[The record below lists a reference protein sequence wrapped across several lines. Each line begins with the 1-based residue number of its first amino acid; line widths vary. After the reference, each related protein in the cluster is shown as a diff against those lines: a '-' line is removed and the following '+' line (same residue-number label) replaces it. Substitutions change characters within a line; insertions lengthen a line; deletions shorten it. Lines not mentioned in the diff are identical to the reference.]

1 MKNIKIASQN
11 ISILSVD
18 TVVVGSGCAGL
29 NAADTLYDL
38 GKRDIALITE
48 GINMGTSRNTG
59 SDKQT
64 YYKLSLAS
72 DCRDSIYD
80 LAKDLFDGGGVNGD
94 TALAEAAG
102 SVRAFMKLVNMGVP
116 FPTNIYGEYVGYK
129 TDHDTRQRA
138 TSCGPLTSK
147 IMTEKLEQSVKSKGI
162 RIYDHMLVVNYIVRD
177 NTIKGIIAIDKDRLS
192 ETDMGLTVFSVNY
205 AVVATGGPA
214 GVYYNTVYPV
224 SQTGMSGILMEAGA
238 KATNL
243 NEWQYGIASVKFRW
257 NVSGTYQQVLPRY
270 VSVDKD
276 GNEREFLPEYFDT
289 PAQALDMVFLKGYQ
303 WPFDVRK
310 IDGSS
315 IIDIIIH
322 HEIHDKKNRV
332 FMDFRKDPA
341 GLENGFE
348 TLSDTAVQYLKNSH
362 ALVSKPIKRLEIM
375 NKKAIE
381 LYADHGID
389 LYNEMLEVSICAQ
402 HNNGGISVDIN
413 WESSV
418 KGLYVAGEAAGTFG
432 IYRPGGSALNSTQ
445 VGSMRAAEHIA
456 RQPYKKLMSPDDFA
470 EAFKGYL
477 SEFVSRLEQ
486 LVDKDKR
493 PSGIVNKKIGMQKRM
508 SEIAAHIRN
517 IEEIAKYIP
526 ELEREIS
533 VFYQE
538 NSVGNCRQIPEALRL
553 RDIMILQMAILSAMK
568 TCGEAAGSRGSAL
581 VLDREGRPVHDKI
594 PYIRYK
600 AGVEGFKDRLTVTV
614 LNGNRASS
622 AMEKVRPLIKTRDW
636 FENIWKEYPG
646 TI

>member
-1 MKNIKIASQN
+1 MKNIKIASQS

-18 TVVVGSGCAGL
+18 TAVIGSGCAGF
-29 NAADTLYDL
+29 NAADTLYDI

-147 IMTEKLEQSVKSKGI
+147 IMTEKLEQSVRSKGI
-162 RIYDHMLVVNYIVRD
+162 KIYDQMLVVNYIVRD
-177 NTIKGIIAIDKDRLS
+177 NAIKGIIAIDKNRLS
-192 ETDMGLTVFSVNY
+192 ETDMGLTVFNVNY
-205 AVVATGGPA
+205 AIAATGGPA

-238 KATNL
+238 TATNL
-243 NEWQYGIASVKFRW
+243 NEWQYGIASVKFCW

-270 VSVDKD
+270 VSIDKD

-289 PAQALDMVFLKGYQ
+289 PEQALDMVFLKGYQ

-322 HEIHDKKNRV
+322 HEIYNKKNRV
-332 FMDFRKDPA
+332 YMDFRKDPV
-341 GLENGFE
+341 GLENGFKN
-348 TLSDTAVQYLKNSH
+348 LSDTTVQYLKNSH
-362 ALVSKPIKRLEIM
+362 ALVGTPIKRLEIM

-381 LYADHGID
+381 LYASHGID

-413 WESSV
+413 WESDI

-456 RQPYKKLMSPDDFA
+456 RQPRK
-470 EAFKGYL
+470 
-477 SEFVSRLEQ
+477 
-486 LVDKDKR
+486 
-493 PSGIVNKKIGMQKRM
+493 
-508 SEIAAHIRN
+508 
-517 IEEIAKYIP
+517 
-526 ELEREIS
+526 
-533 VFYQE
+533 
-538 NSVGNCRQIPEALRL
+538 
-553 RDIMILQMAILSAMK
+553 
-568 TCGEAAGSRGSAL
+568 
-581 VLDREGRPVHDKI
+581 
-594 PYIRYK
+594 
-600 AGVEGFKDRLTVTV
+600 
-614 LNGNRASS
+614 
-622 AMEKVRPLIKTRDW
+622 
-636 FENIWKEYPG
+636 
-646 TI
+646 